1 MSEMNDN
8 NYTKDKMEEIGIL
21 CTFII
26 FEVLQHN
33 LEANFCYLQMDIAT
47 KRKSLKKFFKS
58 IIDMLSKERKCSHKE
73 NSINTTKG
81 TKLWKTNRYREKRQ
95 AINKNNN

>member
-8 NYTKDKMEEIGIL
+8 NNTKKKMEEIGIL
-21 CTFII
+21 CTFIT

-47 KRKSLKKFFKS
+47 ERKSLKFFKV
-58 IIDMLSKERKCSHKE
+58 
-73 NSINTTKG
+73 
-81 TKLWKTNRYREKRQ
+81 
-95 AINKNNN
+95 